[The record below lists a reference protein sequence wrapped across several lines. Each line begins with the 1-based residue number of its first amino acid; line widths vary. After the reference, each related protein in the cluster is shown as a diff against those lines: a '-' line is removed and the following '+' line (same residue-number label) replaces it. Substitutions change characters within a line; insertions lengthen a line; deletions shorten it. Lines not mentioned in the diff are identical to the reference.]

1 MEIVI
6 KESNISDEYS
16 ILWDQTLGS
25 GVNGD
30 VYKCIEISTGKIYAV
45 KLLPDCEDTRREV
58 DIQASCYVSEHIVLI
73 HDVYCN
79 AIVMKNEQGIE
90 EEKDYNS
97 LFVVMELM
105 NGGELFDHLQRKQVC
120 EEEAKQ
126 LLRQIV
132 EALNFLHTHNIAHRD
147 LKPENIL
154 MNVSISEKQK
164 EEAITLKLADFGY
177 AEQDEQGLTN
187 ALYTLYYV
195 APEVLLNDARFNEQS
210 DVSAYPISYDKK
222 CDLWSLGVIAY
233 IMLMGYP
240 PFSPDGPNIEMTSS
254 MYQSIVEGSYYY
266 EEKDWKKYSGDA
278 HDFVFSLL
286 NVNPEERPCA
296 SELLLH
302 TWLK

>member
-30 VYKCIEISTGKIYAV
+30 VYKCTEIRTGKIYAV

-58 DIQASCYVSEHIVLI
+58 DIQAPCYVSEHIVLI

-79 AIVMKNEQGIE
+79 AIVMNNEQGIE

-120 EEEAKQ
+120 KEEAKQ

-164 EEAITLKLADFGY
+164 EEAITIKLADFGY

-187 ALYTLYYV
+187 ALYTLY
-195 APEVLLNDARFNEQS
+195 
-210 DVSAYPISYDKK
+210 
-222 CDLWSLGVIAY
+222 
-233 IMLMGYP
+233 
-240 PFSPDGPNIEMTSS
+240 
-254 MYQSIVEGSYYY
+254 
-266 EEKDWKKYSGDA
+266 
-278 HDFVFSLL
+278 
-286 NVNPEERPCA
+286 
-296 SELLLH
+296 
-302 TWLK
+302 